1 MKNRRLTKIIA
12 VILALTVVFSAVGV
26 SAGASRAY
34 DIVNG
39 DFEAQSDNVIMVIL
53 SDILDMIVRFL
64 LNLVSG
70 WFGDAPGFVSADDVA
85 SGEVDVSENF
95 FEGRSEFADSAA
107 EDDKWFIGYANTSL
121 VPDDVTNGNYF
132 LGGYIAI
139 ENGFTNV
146 VEGVIDD
153 MKARC
158 VAITTGTE
166 ADVATH
172 TDNGTA
178 LFATIDC
185 IGITNADIKDIRAML
200 ADFAEEN
207 NIVSI
212 NVASAHCHSG
222 IDTEGLWTHNIVKIL
237 NNGIISGLD
246 IDRELQ
252 QGTNPEYMKFL
263 KQRVADA
270 LKEAY
275 LDMKPGT
282 LTYSSKDV
290 GQDYFTN
297 KNRPSSGEYT
307 TNKNGE
313 IVKTF
318 EPNGDP
324 TIAMT
329 EINRFIFTPDDGSRP
344 TMMVNMNAH
353 PDVTG
358 LPTESNSGR
367 EVSGDYVYYI
377 GEYLDNYKGE
387 AAPNGYNFM
396 FFQGAIAGIY
406 MGRGVANDNVDREK
420 RYEEAKRYGYEIAR
434 ICLAMNKT
442 EEELLADEYNCV
454 ADFNKDGT
462 IKTTIQQEIDEY
474 YYQLTDEDGKLLF
487 DDEGNPKMSNYTI
500 WYKDWQPVEVEDVE
514 PFFNIR
520 LKQSEVRISNDL
532 IETAGKLN
540 LANYQVITNTDANGQ
555 VYYTTYTEV
564 GFVQFGNSFMAVMM
578 PGEICQDLIVDG
590 SSLYAKF
597 ASTCRDASYYM
608 NGVPTYAKAIF
619 GIEDLKCF
627 GLCNDAIGYV
637 VPQNDFTQGNPA
649 DHYHEFI
656 SLGEYVGTDL
666 LTTLNELAS
675 ELAA

>member
-34 DIVNG
+34 EII
-39 DFEAQSDNVIMVIL
+39 DNDNPIMVVL
-53 SDILDMIVRFL
+53 SDILDMVVRFL

-70 WFGDAPGFVSADDVA
+70 WFGDAPGFVTADDVT

-95 FEGRSEFADSAA
+95 LEGRGAALSTAA
-107 EDDKWFIGYANTSL
+107 EDGDKWFIGYANTSL
-121 VPDDVTNGNYF
+121 VPEDVTNGNYF

-166 ADVATH
+166 ADVAAH
-172 TDNGTA
+172 TDKGTA

-185 IGITNADIKDIRAML
+185 IGITNSDIKDIRALL

-222 IDTEGLWTHNIVKIL
+222 IDTEGLWTHNILKIV
-237 NNGIISGLD
+237 NNGITSGLE

-263 KQRVADA
+263 KQKVADA

-282 LTYSSKDV
+282 LTYSTKDV
-290 GQDYFTN
+290 GQDYFNN
-297 KNRPSSGEYT
+297 KNRPSSGKVDEKG
-307 TNKNGE
+307 NK
-313 IVKTF
+313 IF

-324 TIAMT
+324 SIAMT
-329 EINRFIFTPDDGSRP
+329 QINRFIFTPEDGSRP

-353 PDVTG
+353 PDVAG

-367 EVSGDYVYYI
+367 EISGDYIYYV

-406 MGRGVANDNVDREK
+406 MARGASNDNVEMEE
-420 RYEEAKRYGYEIAR
+420 RYEQSKRFGYEIAR

-462 IKTTIQQEIDEY
+462 IKKTIAEEIEEY
-474 YYQLTDEDGKLLF
+474 YV
-487 DDEGNPKMSNYTI
+487 EGESGYSI
-500 WYKDWQPVEVEDVE
+500 WYKDWEPVEVEEVE
-514 PFFNIR
+514 PFFNIY
-520 LKQSEVRISNDL
+520 LKQSEVHISNDL

-540 LANYQVITNTDANGQ
+540 LANYLVITNKDANGN

-564 GFVQFGNSFMAVMM
+564 GFVQFGNSFKAVMM
-578 PGEICQDLIVDG
+578 PGEICQDLIVGG
-590 SSLYAKF
+590 SSLYGKY
-597 ASTCRDASYYM
+597 SCTSRDASFFM
-608 NGVPTYAKAIF
+608 RSGTNAKEIF
-619 GIEDLKCF
+619 GIEDIQCF

-666 LTTLNELAS
+666 LATLAELAG
-675 ELAA
+675 EIAA

>member
-34 DIVNG
+34 EII
-39 DFEAQSDNVIMVIL
+39 DNDNPIMVVL

-70 WFGDAPGFVSADDVA
+70 WFGDAPGFITADDVA
-85 SGEVDVSENF
+85 SGDVDVSKNF
-95 FEGRSEFADSAA
+95 YEGRGSDLATAA
-107 EDDKWFIGYANTSL
+107 EDDEKWHIGYANASL

-153 MKARC
+153 MKVRC

-166 ADVATH
+166 DDVANH
-172 TDNGTA
+172 TDKGTA
-178 LFATIDC
+178 LFGTIDC
-185 IGITNADIKDIRAML
+185 IGITNSDIKDIRELL

-212 NVASAHCHSG
+212 NIASAHCHSG
-222 IDTEGLWTHNIVKIL
+222 IDTEGLWTNNIVKIV
-237 NNGIISGLD
+237 NNGIVSALQIERD
-246 IDRELQ
+246 LQ

-263 KQRVADA
+263 KQKVADA

-282 LTYSSKDV
+282 LTFSSKDV
-290 GQDYFTN
+290 GQDYFNN
-297 KNRPSSGEYT
+297 KNRPSSGEYELT
-307 TNKNGE
+307 GKGE
-313 IVKTF
+313 VVKLF
-318 EPNGDP
+318 DDNGDP
-324 TIAMT
+324 IIAMT
-329 EINRFIFTPDDGSRP
+329 EINRFIFTPEDGSRP

-353 PDVTG
+353 PDVAG

-406 MGRGVANDNVDREK
+406 MARGASNDNVEMEE
-420 RYEEAKRYGYEIAR
+420 RYEQSKRYGYEIAR

-442 EEELLADEYNCV
+442 EDELLADEYNCV

-462 IKTTIQQEIDEY
+462 IKKTIAEEIEEY
-474 YYQLTDEDGKLLF
+474 YV
-487 DDEGNPKMSNYTI
+487 EGESGYSI
-500 WYKDWQPVEVEDVE
+500 WYKDWEPVDIEEVE
-514 PFFNIR
+514 PFFNIY
-520 LKQSEVRISNDL
+520 LKQSEVHISNDL

-540 LANYQVITNTDANGQ
+540 LANYQVITHEDANGQ
-555 VYYTTYTEV
+555 VFYTTYTEV
-564 GFVQFGNSFMAVMM
+564 GFVQFGNSFKAVMM

-590 SSLYAKF
+590 SSLYGKYACT
-597 ASTCRDASYYM
+597 SRDAAFFMGSGT
-608 NGVPTYAKAIF
+608 NAKDIF
-619 GIEDLKCF
+619 GIEDIKCF

-666 LTTLNELAS
+666 LATLS
-675 ELAA
+675 ELAGEIAA